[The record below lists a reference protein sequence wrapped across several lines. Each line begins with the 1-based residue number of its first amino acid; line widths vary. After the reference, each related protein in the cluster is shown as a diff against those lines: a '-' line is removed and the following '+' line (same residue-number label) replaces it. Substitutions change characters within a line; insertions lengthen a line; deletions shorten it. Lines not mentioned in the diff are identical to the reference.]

1 MTVEFIPAILPHDKT
16 ITVRCT
22 EENGRV
28 REFRFS
34 RDMPRNRIIAIL
46 PQLINASKRRGK
58 RNEQE

>member
-1 MTVEFIPAILPHDKT
+1 MTIEFIPAVLPHDKT

-22 EENGRV
+22 EKSGKV
-28 REFRFS
+28 HSFRFS

-58 RNEQE
+58 RSE